1 MASGNLLAFDDHDGN
16 DADEAGGGAVKI
28 WFALAFVFEFVFV
41 FVFVFVFLWCSQ
53 NMVGL
58 GTTHALPPA
67 GVGQTV
73 ANVVPQKISE
83 ELN

>member
-1 MASGNLLAFDDHDGN
+1 MAGGNLLAFDDHDGN

-28 WFALAFVFEFVFV
+28 WFALAFVFEFV

-83 ELN
+83 ELR